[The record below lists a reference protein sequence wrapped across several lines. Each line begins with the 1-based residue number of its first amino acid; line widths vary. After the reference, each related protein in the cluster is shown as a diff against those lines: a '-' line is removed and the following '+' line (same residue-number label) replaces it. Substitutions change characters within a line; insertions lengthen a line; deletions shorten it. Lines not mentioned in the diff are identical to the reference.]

1 MVLAPEHALVD
12 KLTGKAERKAVD
24 AYRAQAAAKS
34 ELERS
39 ELQKDKSGVFTGAHA
54 INPANGAKIPIWIAD
69 YVLAGYGT
77 GAIMSVPAQDQR
89 DFEFAQ
95 KFGLPIVRTVEPPA
109 GFEGEAWTG
118 DGTCI
123 NSGFLDGLRV
133 EAAKAGMIDWL
144 EQGGRGERRINYKLR
159 DWLFSRQRYWGE
171 PFPVVFVDGEA
182 RTLPENALP
191 VTLPELEDFKPSGSP
206 EGPLAKARH
215 WLETQ
220 DPVTGRAA
228 RRETNTMPQWAGS
241 CWYYLRFI
249 DPENP
254 EQLVDPRLEKYWMPV
269 DLYVGGAEHAVLH
282 LLYARFWHMVLH
294 DAGVISTPEPFVR
307 LVHQGM
313 ILGELEYT
321 VDGERVD
328 ESKVEKQGDRFVLR
342 SDPSVTV
349 EARAFKM
356 SKSRGNVVN
365 PDEILARHGA
375 DAFRLYEM
383 FLGPLEQVKPW
394 STRGVEGTF
403 RFLNRAWRLFIAGD
417 EWDSGVRTEVV
428 DAEASTDQLKL
439 LHRTIA
445 KVTGEIEALRFNT
458 AIASLMEFTNA
469 ANKWPT
475 IPRPVADSFVLLLA
489 PLAPHVA
496 EELWQRL
503 GHAESLA
510 YAPWPVHDAK
520 YLVDDRITV
529 AVQINGKVR
538 GTIEIAADADEA
550 AVLEV
555 AKADAGVS
563 KHLAGATI
571 RKAIYVRGRIV
582 NFVVG

>member
-1 MVLAPEHALVD
+1 
-12 KLTGKAERKAVD
+12 
-24 AYRAQAAAKS
+24 
-34 ELERS
+34 
-39 ELQKDKSGVFTGAHA
+39 
-54 INPANGAKIPIWIAD
+54 
-69 YVLAGYGT
+69 
-77 GAIMSVPAQDQR
+77 
-89 DFEFAQ
+89 
-95 KFGLPIVRTVEPPA
+95 
-109 GFEGEAWTG
+109 
-118 DGTCI
+118 
-123 NSGFLDGLRV
+123 
-133 EAAKAGMIDWL
+133 
-144 EQGGRGERRINYKLR
+144 
-159 DWLFSRQRYWGE
+159 
-171 PFPVVFVDGEA
+171 
-182 RTLPENALP
+182 
-191 VTLPELEDFKPSGSP
+191 
-206 EGPLAKARH
+206 
-215 WLETQ
+215 
-220 DPVTGRAA
+220 
-228 RRETNTMPQWAGS
+228 
-241 CWYYLRFI
+241 
-249 DPENP
+249 
-254 EQLVDPRLEKYWMPV
+254 
-269 DLYVGGAEHAVLH
+269 
-282 LLYARFWHMVLH
+282 
-294 DAGVISTPEPFVR
+294 
-307 LVHQGM
+307 
-313 ILGELEYT
+313 
-321 VDGERVD
+321 
-328 ESKVEKQGDRFVLR
+328 
-342 SDPSVTV
+342 
-349 EARAFKM
+349 
-356 SKSRGNVVN
+356 
-365 PDEILARHGA
+365 
-375 DAFRLYEM
+375 M